1 LPSFPQVVRVVE
13 CRASS
18 SDFVA
23 PARENAIAD
32 DGRWLAWPNMKRD
45 FSNNSH
51 AGQNTDRPVPVNQLA
66 DLNRYQIAI

>member
-23 PARENAIAD
+23 PARENEIAYD
-32 DGRWLAWPNMKRD
+32 RRWLAWPNMKRD

-51 AGQNTDRPVPVNQLA
+51 AGQNTDRQIPVDQLA
-66 DLNRYQIAI
+66 DLNRCQIAV